1 MNNNND
7 FAAKVSDVIAKIG
20 HSNGTRF
27 NKPNDPHDLA
37 VIEYVAAKAIS
48 KAADQRLE
56 AAEAAMKMQFANK
69 IATVD
74 EGETATVHSSQFSTL
89 QLQYTN
95 GSSSLDKA
103 KLTATLVKRG
113 IPLEEVEKIIAQSSK
128 PRAGS
133 KRFTGSF
140 TVPA

>member
-7 FAAKVSDVIAKIG
+7 FAAKVTDAINKIG

-27 NKPNDPHDLA
+27 NKPNDPDDLC

-48 KAADQRLE
+48 KAAEARLE
-56 AAEAAMKMQFANK
+56 AAEAAMKLRFNASISK
-69 IATVD
+69 IS
-74 EGETATVHSSQFSTL
+74 EGSTATVHSSTFATL

-95 GSSSLDKA
+95 GSMTLDKA
-103 KLTATLVKRG
+103 KLTATLIKRG
-113 IPLEEVEKIIAQSSK
+113 IPLEEVEQLIAQSSK

>member
-7 FAAKVSDVIAKIG
+7 FAAKVTDVIAKIG
-20 HSNGTRF
+20 HTNGTRF
-27 NKPNDPHDLA
+27 NKPNDPYDLA

-48 KAADQRLE
+48 KAADMRLE
-56 AAEAAMKMQFANK
+56 AAESAMKLAFAST

-140 TVPA
+140 TVPQ